1 MDSPLVR
8 GGLLRLRRYHLPD
21 KLQFVALQ
29 KDPRGIASGVKSSL
43 FQFVHLIPVGA
54 FGGGNG
60 IRFLLIAAHHI
71 GSQFHRQ

>member
-1 MDSPLVR
+1 MVGGDVSPPYELV
-8 GGLLRLRRYHLPD
+8 PD
-21 KLQFVALQ
+21 KLQLVPLQ

-43 FQFVHLIPVGA
+43 FQFVHLIPVGT